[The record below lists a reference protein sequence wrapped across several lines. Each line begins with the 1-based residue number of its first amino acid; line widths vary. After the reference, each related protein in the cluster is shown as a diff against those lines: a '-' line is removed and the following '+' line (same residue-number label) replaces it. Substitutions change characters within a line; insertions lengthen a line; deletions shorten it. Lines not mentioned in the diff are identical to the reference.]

1 MQRLARE
8 EAREEKKRRLEN
20 GIDAS
25 ASIVGTGKGQQD
37 ADTDGES
44 EPGSN
49 DIITDAEEDDIP
61 VPQHESLAPSQKEI
75 ELERASRTVFLANVS
90 TSAIKSKTSRKTLL
104 DHLGF
109 FIPSLTTHTPP
120 HKVESFRFRSTAFAS
135 SAVPKKA
142 AYARKELMDATTK
155 STNAYAVYTTSLA
168 ARQAAKRLNGTMVL
182 DRHLRVDGVAHP
194 SKQDHRRCVFVGN
207 LGFVDDE
214 SSIIA
219 AADEESGKKP
229 RKAKE
234 PADIE
239 EGLWRQFS
247 KAGTVES
254 VRVVRDKTTRV
265 GKGFAYVQFQ
275 VWQSQQAP
283 TPHVNANQTLLQ
295 DANAVETALLYNEKK
310 YPPMLPRILRVT
322 RAKDPKKTASYSK
335 PGTGPNRDVRL
346 AKERGIY
353 TPKVS
358 SQTQSLA
365 GRAGKLLG
373 RAGAAQFNSADK
385 DMGPNKK
392 INGIAKTP
400 EDIVFEGYRASSK
413 QGKGTLKLG
422 GSGKKQG
429 KPRTRSS
436 KRGAAFKA
444 GGGKKG
450 K

>member
-1 MQRLARE
+1 MIQLGPVKQKPAPLREPVSENSVISSANKDDDDAGEEGDSASGEELVQEGDASTGSEGHISLSQPIVQALEGRNRSVRKRKRGGVEDDVEGAYMQRLARE

-25 ASIVGTGKGQQD
+25 ASNVGTGRGQED

-44 EPGSN
+44 ELGSN
-49 DIITDAEEDDIP
+49 DIITDAEENDEP
-61 VPQHESLAPSQKEI
+61 VPHHESLARSQKEVD
-75 ELERASRTVFLANVS
+75 LERASRTVFLANVS

-104 DHLGF
+104 DHLAS

-120 HKVESFRFRSTAFAS
+120 HKVESLRFRSTAFAS

-142 AYARKELMDATTK
+142 AYVRKELMDATTK
-155 STNAYAVYTTSLA
+155 STNAYTIYTTPLA
-168 ARQAAKRLNGTMVL
+168 AREATRKLNGTMVL

-214 SSIIA
+214 SAINA

-247 KAGTVES
+247 RAGIVES

-275 VWQSQQAP
+275 VWQPQQVS
-283 TPHVNANQTLLQ
+283 TPNVKADQTVL
-295 DANAVETALLYNEKK
+295 
-310 YPPMLPRILRVT
+310 
-322 RAKDPKKTASYSK
+322 
-335 PGTGPNRDVRL
+335 
-346 AKERGIY
+346 
-353 TPKVS
+353 
-358 SQTQSLA
+358 
-365 GRAGKLLG
+365 
-373 RAGAAQFNSADK
+373 
-385 DMGPNKK
+385 
-392 INGIAKTP
+392 
-400 EDIVFEGYRASSK
+400 
-413 QGKGTLKLG
+413 
-422 GSGKKQG
+422 
-429 KPRTRSS
+429 
-436 KRGAAFKA
+436 
-444 GGGKKG
+444 
-450 K
+450 